1 MRHLLIAFPHILD
14 PQTEADNQAEP
25 VLSPPKPMITPA
37 SLKNSQPG
45 EDQQLWHWHWYQSMR
60 NWLVALN
67 ASYNIRQLVQNYFAA
82 INFQLFRAGR
92 FSSTAEEREPP
103 N

>member
-1 MRHLLIAFPHILD
+1 
-14 PQTEADNQAEP
+14 
-25 VLSPPKPMITPA
+25 
-37 SLKNSQPG
+37 
-45 EDQQLWHWHWYQSMR
+45 MR